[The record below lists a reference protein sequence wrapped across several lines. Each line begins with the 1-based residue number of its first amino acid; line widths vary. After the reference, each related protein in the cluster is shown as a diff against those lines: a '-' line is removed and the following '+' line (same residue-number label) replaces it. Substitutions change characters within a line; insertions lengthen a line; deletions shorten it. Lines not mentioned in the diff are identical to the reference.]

1 MQQLAFTSLLISLV
15 LPCEFFVVDSFFFFP
30 YRVFLHIERLLCF
43 LLTGVRSDVVLTQP
57 SQPEMKKPG
66 ETVKLSCRVSGF
78 ALSSYYMYWI
88 RQAPGRTFE
97 WLLYIRG
104 DNADINYAQSI
115 QGRALASTDSSTT
128 AYLELRSLQ
137 TDDTALYY
145 CARYTVKERDDESVQ
160 NPHKH

>member
-1 MQQLAFTSLLISLV
+1 
-15 LPCEFFVVDSFFFFP
+15 
-30 YRVFLHIERLLCF
+30 
-43 LLTGVRSDVVLTQP
+43 TGVRSDIVLTQP

-66 ETVKLSCRVSGF
+66 KTVKLSCSVSGF
-78 ALSSYYMYWI
+78 TLSSSYYMSWI
-88 RQAPGRTFE
+88 RQAPGQGLE

-104 DNADINYAQSI
+104 DNTDISYAQSI

-137 TDDTALYY
+137 TDDAALYY

>member
-1 MQQLAFTSLLISLV
+1 MQTCSLAHLHKAEPRHRDLRICGLLSIVKMQQLAFTSLLISLV
-15 LPCEFFVVDSFFFFP
+15 LPC
-30 YRVFLHIERLLCF
+30 
-43 LLTGVRSDVVLTQP
+43 VRSDIVLTQP
-57 SQPEMKKPG
+57 SQPEIKKPG

-78 ALSSYYMYWI
+78 TLSSSYYMHWI

-104 DNADINYAQSI
+104 DNADISYAQSI
-115 QGRALASTDSSTT
+115 QGRALASTDRSTT

-145 CARYTVKERDDESVQ
+145 CARQSR
-160 NPHKH
+160 